1 MLRGKTIA
9 TLVSAYNEGHLITK
23 TLSTMPDFV
32 DKIIVVN
39 DCGTDDTL
47 DRIKEYQ
54 KEDDRVV

>member
-39 DCGTDDTL
+39 DCGTDDTI
-47 DRIKEYQ
+47 R
-54 KEDDRVV
+54 